1 MTQALRHD
9 AMRARNLALVLGA
22 VGARG
27 SVTRA
32 ALAEITGLTKTT
44 VSKLVADLIEGG
56 LVVETGTVR
65 DGERGRP
72 GVEIR
77 ISGRRVAALGLE
89 VNVDYLAVCVVDLAR
104 TVRLRR
110 TQAVDNRTAAPVD
123 VIARLGDLAATVVD
137 EAVEKGLRV
146 VGGVLAVPGPVDM
159 TSGVVHNAPN
169 LGWRDVPLASLLRF
183 PFPVGVEN
191 EANLAALGELWF
203 GSGLPDFL
211 HVSGEI
217 GIGAGLVVRGRL
229 FRGAHGLAGELGHIV
244 VSPGGPPCRCGGRG
258 CLEQYAGQDALLTAV
273 RGAASSAGPAVG
285 TRQAGALGRV
295 PADEPREGADEAI
308 GAARERTQASSG
320 MPGDG
325 GAGAPVDGT
334 ARATAQSPPDDGA
347 DGTASEADDGEAG
360 ATDGGEA
367 GATDGG
373 WTDGDGTG
381 VTDAHGRTAPPPGR
395 TIRAE
400 GAVASASPSPETLL
414 PAQQGLSWVLSRL
427 REGDE
432 NARAACDRAA
442 WALGVALSSAVNL
455 VDPDAIVLGGIYAP
469 LFPWIGHTVADTLK
483 AHLGQMRGAVPP
495 VVVSRLGAE
504 AAALGAAGQVIE
516 QVMADPAALLQG

>member
-32 ALAEITGLTKTT
+32 ALAEMTGLTKTT
-44 VSKLVADLIEGG
+44 VSKLVGDLIEGG
-56 LVVETGTVR
+56 LVVETGAVR

-77 ISGRRVAALGLE
+77 ISGQRVAALGLE
-89 VNVDYLAVCVVDLAR
+89 INVDYLAVCVVDLAR

-110 TQAVDNRTAAPVD
+110 TQAVDNRAAPPVD
-123 VIARLGDLAATVVD
+123 VIARLGDLTSAVVD

-183 PFPVGVEN
+183 PFPVRVEN

-229 FRGAHGLAGELGHIV
+229 FRGAHGFAGELGHVV
-244 VSPGGPPCRCGGRG
+244 VSPDGPPCRCGGRG
-258 CLEQYAGQDALLTAV
+258 CLEQYAGQDALLTAA
-273 RGAASSAGPAVG
+273 RAAASDRPALGAAP
-285 TRQAGALGRV
+285 AGALPAGAPGNV
-295 PADEPREGADEAI
+295 PAGPPHRDADEPAGAA
-308 GAARERTQASSG
+308 GAARKGPDEAAGAAHASGEATSGVPLGDG
-320 MPGDG
+320 MPPHLD
-325 GAGAPVDGT
+325 
-334 ARATAQSPPDDGA
+334 
-347 DGTASEADDGEAG
+347 
-360 ATDGGEA
+360 
-367 GATDGG
+367 
-373 WTDGDGTG
+373 
-381 VTDAHGRTAPPPGR
+381 HAPPAKALTP
-395 TIRAE
+395 AP
-400 GAVASASPSPETLL
+400 APAPALASAVTSVPPSPEMLL
-414 PAQQGLSWVLSRL
+414 PAQQGVAWVLSRL

-432 NARAACDRAA
+432 NARAACERAA

-469 LFPWIGHTVADTLK
+469 LFPWIGHMVADTLK
-483 AHLGQMRGAVPP
+483 ARLGQMRGAVPP

-516 QVMADPAALLQG
+516 QVMADPAALLHG

>member
-22 VGARG
+22 VGARE

-32 ALAEITGLTKTT
+32 ALAEMTGLTKTT
-44 VSKLVADLIEGG
+44 VSKLVGDLIEGG
-56 LVVETGTVR
+56 LVVETGAVR

-77 ISGRRVAALGLE
+77 ISGQHVAALGLE

-110 TQAVDNRTAAPVD
+110 TQAVDNRAAPPVD
-123 VIARLGDLAATVVD
+123 VIARLGDLASAVVD
-137 EAVEKGLRV
+137 EAVENGLRV

-183 PFPVGVEN
+183 PFPVRVEN

-229 FRGAHGLAGELGHIV
+229 FRGAHGFAGELGHVV
-244 VSPGGPPCRCGGRG
+244 VSPDGPPCRCGGRG
-258 CLEQYAGQDALLTAV
+258 CLEQYAGQDALLTAA
-273 RGAASSAGPAVG
+273 RAAASIRPAAVPPAAVSPAAVSPVAAHGNPPAGMPRRRDADTSGETG
-285 TRQAGALGRV
+285 TSGKT
-295 PADEPREGADEAI
+295 DEP
-308 GAARERTQASSG
+308 SS
-320 MPGDG
+320 
-325 GAGAPVDGT
+325 
-334 ARATAQSPPDDGA
+334 
-347 DGTASEADDGEAG
+347 
-360 ATDGGEA
+360 
-367 GATDGG
+367 
-373 WTDGDGTG
+373 
-381 VTDAHGRTAPPPGR
+381 
-395 TIRAE
+395 
-400 GAVASASPSPETLL
+400 SPEMLL
-414 PAQQGLSWVLSRL
+414 PAQQGVAWVLSRL
-427 REGDE
+427 KEGD
-432 NARAACDRAA
+432 ADVRAACERAA

-469 LFPWIGHTVADTLK
+469 LFPWIGHMVADTLK
-483 AHLGQMRGAVPP
+483 DRLGQMRGAVPP

-516 QVMADPAALLQG
+516 QVMADPAALLHT

>member
-1 MTQALRHD
+1 
-9 AMRARNLALVLGA
+9 MRARNLALVLGA

-32 ALAEITGLTKTT
+32 ALAEMTGLTKTT
-44 VSKLVADLIEGG
+44 VSKLVGDLIEGG
-56 LVVETGTVR
+56 LVVETGAVR

-77 ISGRRVAALGLE
+77 ISGQHVAALGLE
-89 VNVDYLAVCVVDLAR
+89 INVDYLAVCVVDLAR

-110 TQAVDNRTAAPVD
+110 TQAVDNRAAPPVD
-123 VIARLGDLAATVVD
+123 VIAQLGDLAAAVVD

-183 PFPVGVEN
+183 PFPVRVEN

-229 FRGAHGLAGELGHIV
+229 FRGAHGFAGELGHVV
-244 VSPGGPPCRCGGRG
+244 VSPAGPPCRCGGRG
-258 CLEQYAGQDALLTAV
+258 CLEQYAGQDALLTAA
-273 RGAASSAGPAVG
+273 RAAPFRRAALNRRAADTPPTSGYVSAGTPQKDAAETPVAAQEK
-285 TRQAGALGRV
+285 TADSSRATQAGA
-295 PADEPREGADEAI
+295 
-308 GAARERTQASSG
+308 TQ
-320 MPGDG
+320 
-325 GAGAPVDGT
+325 
-334 ARATAQSPPDDGA
+334 
-347 DGTASEADDGEAG
+347 AG
-360 ATDGGEA
+360 ATHRRPAETPVA
-367 GATDGG
+367 GQKDTPE
-373 WTDGDGTG
+373 T
-381 VTDAHGRTAPPPGR
+381 PGAAQEKM
-395 TIRAE
+395 AE
-400 GAVASASPSPETLL
+400 TPGAIHKRPAETPGAVSATIPLEMLL
-414 PAQQGLSWVLSRL
+414 PAQQGVSWVLSRL

-432 NARAACDRAA
+432 KARAACERAA

-469 LFPWIGHTVADTLK
+469 LFPWIGHMVTDTMK
-483 AHLGQMRGAVPP
+483 ARLGQMRGAVPP

-516 QVMADPAALLQG
+516 QVMADPAALLHS

>member
-1 MTQALRHD
+1 
-9 AMRARNLALVLGA
+9 MRARNLALVLGA

-32 ALAEITGLTKTT
+32 ALAEMTGLTKTT
-44 VSKLVADLIEGG
+44 VSKLVGDLIEGG
-56 LVVETGTVR
+56 LVVETGAVR

-77 ISGRRVAALGLE
+77 ISGQHVAALGLE
-89 VNVDYLAVCVVDLAR
+89 INVDYLAVCVVDLAR

-110 TQAVDNRTAAPVD
+110 TQAVDNRAAPPVD
-123 VIARLGDLAATVVD
+123 VIAQLGDLAAAVVD

-183 PFPVGVEN
+183 PFPVRVEN

-229 FRGAHGLAGELGHIV
+229 FRGAHGFAGELGHVV
-244 VSPGGPPCRCGGRG
+244 VSPAGPPCRCGGRG
-258 CLEQYAGQDALLTAV
+258 CLEQYAGQDALLTAA
-273 RGAASSAGPAVG
+273 RAAPFRRAALNRRAADTPPTSGYVSAGIPQKDAAETPMVAQEKTPG
-285 TRQAGALGRV
+285 SSGATQAGA
-295 PADEPREGADEAI
+295 
-308 GAARERTQASSG
+308 TQ
-320 MPGDG
+320 
-325 GAGAPVDGT
+325 
-334 ARATAQSPPDDGA
+334 
-347 DGTASEADDGEAG
+347 AG
-360 ATDGGEA
+360 ATQA
-367 GATDGG
+367 GATQAGATHRRPAETPAAG
-373 WTDGDGTG
+373 QK
-381 VTDAHGRTAPPPGR
+381 DAPETPGAAQEKM
-395 TIRAE
+395 AE
-400 GAVASASPSPETLL
+400 TPGATHKRPAETPGAAQEKPAETPGAVSATIPLEMLL
-414 PAQQGLSWVLSRL
+414 PAQQGVSWVLSRL

-432 NARAACDRAA
+432 KARAACERAA

-469 LFPWIGHTVADTLK
+469 LFPWIGHMVTDTMK
-483 AHLGQMRGAVPP
+483 ARLGQMRGAVPP

-516 QVMADPAALLQG
+516 QVMADPAALLHS

>member
-56 LVVETGTVR
+56 LVVEAGTVR

-77 ISGRRVAALGLE
+77 ISGRRVAALGIE

-110 TQAVDNRTAAPVD
+110 TQAVDNRAASPVD
-123 VIARLGDLAATVVD
+123 VIARLGDLAAGVVD

-159 TSGVVHNAPN
+159 TSGIVHNAPN
-169 LGWRDVPLASLLRF
+169 LGWRDVPLASLTRF
-183 PFPVGVEN
+183 PFPVRVEN

-217 GIGAGLVVRGRL
+217 GIGAGLVVRGTL

-258 CLEQYAGQDALLTAV
+258 CLEQYAGQDAILTAV
-273 RGAASSAGPAVG
+273 RGTAAPAGPAVG
-285 TRQAGALGRV
+285 LRPVLAPGDVSGDAPGDVSWGAPAGT
-295 PADEPREGADEAI
+295 PREIED
-308 GAARERTQASSG
+308 GAAQER
-320 MPGDG
+320 
-325 GAGAPVDGT
+325 V
-334 ARATAQSPPDDGA
+334 PDDGRTVA
-347 DGTASEADDGEAG
+347 PTDSMSIEETSVNGVFLKGPDGAAGTTSHAPDDGTGATPDPGDTGTKAAADDGSAARLVHAAAWAEDA
-360 ATDGGEA
+360 AT
-367 GATDGG
+367 
-373 WTDGDGTG
+373 
-381 VTDAHGRTAPPPGR
+381 
-395 TIRAE
+395 
-400 GAVASASPSPETLL
+400 SASPSPEVLL
-414 PAQQGLSWVLSRL
+414 PAQQGLSLVLARL

-432 NARAACDRAA
+432 NARAACERAA

-483 AHLGQMRGAVPP
+483 AHLGQMRGTVPP

-516 QVMADPAALLQG
+516 QVMADPAALLQH

>member
-1 MTQALRHD
+1 
-9 AMRARNLALVLGA
+9 MRARNLALVLGA

-32 ALAEITGLTKTT
+32 ALAEMTGLTKTT
-44 VSKLVADLIEGG
+44 VSKLVGDLIEGG
-56 LVVETGTVR
+56 LVVETGAVR

-77 ISGRRVAALGLE
+77 ISGQHVAALGLE
-89 VNVDYLAVCVVDLAR
+89 INVDYLAVCVVDLAR

-110 TQAVDNRTAAPVD
+110 TQAVDNRAAPPVD
-123 VIARLGDLAATVVD
+123 VIAQLGDLAAAVVD

-183 PFPVGVEN
+183 PFPVRVEN

-229 FRGAHGLAGELGHIV
+229 FRGAHGFAGELGHVV
-244 VSPGGPPCRCGGRG
+244 VSPAGPPCRCGGRG
-258 CLEQYAGQDALLTAV
+258 CLEQYAGQDALLTAA
-273 RGAASSAGPAVG
+273 RAAPFRRAALDRRAADTPPTSRYVSAGIPQKDAAETPVAAQEKTPG
-285 TRQAGALGRV
+285 SSGATQAGA
-295 PADEPREGADEAI
+295 
-308 GAARERTQASSG
+308 TQ
-320 MPGDG
+320 
-325 GAGAPVDGT
+325 
-334 ARATAQSPPDDGA
+334 
-347 DGTASEADDGEAG
+347 AG
-360 ATDGGEA
+360 ATQA
-367 GATDGG
+367 GATHRRPAETPVAGQK
-373 WTDGDGTG
+373 
-381 VTDAHGRTAPPPGR
+381 DAPETPGAAQEKM
-395 TIRAE
+395 AE
-400 GAVASASPSPETLL
+400 TPGAIHKRPAETPGAAQEKPAETPGAVSATIPLEMLL
-414 PAQQGLSWVLSRL
+414 PAQQGVSWMLSRL

-432 NARAACDRAA
+432 KARAACERAA

-469 LFPWIGHTVADTLK
+469 LFPWIGHMVTDTMK
-483 AHLGQMRGAVPP
+483 ARLGQMRGAVPP

-516 QVMADPAALLQG
+516 QVMADPAALLHS